1 MRKMKKAAA
10 LFMAAAMAAS
20 LSACGGSSTGTT
32 TAPTQA
38 PAAEGSE
45 AEGGA
50 SADVDTSSF
59 EGLDDV
65 ELIGADNTSKG
76 AAGQLFGE
84 LVAAKVD
91 EITGGKLTIDYHP
104 NSELGDDGDI
114 LRQMQSNDI
123 QIVVCQTAPLVSF
136 VPEAAVF
143 DLLWFFRSMTVIR
156 LTVF

>member
-20 LSACGGSSTGTT
+20 LSACGGGSSTGTT

-65 ELIGADNTSKG
+65 ELIAEQAKRF
-76 AAGQLFGE
+76 GQE
-84 LVAAKVD
+84 
-91 EITGGKLTIDYHP
+91 
-104 NSELGDDGDI
+104 
-114 LRQMQSNDI
+114 
-123 QIVVCQTAPLVSF
+123 
-136 VPEAAVF
+136 
-143 DLLWFFRSMTVIR
+143 
-156 LTVF
+156 

>member
-20 LSACGGSSTGTT
+20 LSACGGGSSTGTT

-91 EITGGKLTIDYHP
+91 EIT
-104 NSELGDDGDI
+104 
-114 LRQMQSNDI
+114 
-123 QIVVCQTAPLVSF
+123 
-136 VPEAAVF
+136 EA
-143 DLLWFFRSMTVIR
+143 DN
-156 LTVF
+156 

>member
-76 AAGQLFGE
+76 AAGR
-84 LVAAKVD
+84 
-91 EITGGKLTIDYHP
+91 
-104 NSELGDDGDI
+104 S
-114 LRQMQSNDI
+114 S
-123 QIVVCQTAPLVSF
+123 VS
-136 VPEAAVF
+136 
-143 DLLWFFRSMTVIR
+143 W
-156 LTVF
+156 

>member
-20 LSACGGSSTGTT
+20 LSACGGGSSTGTT

-59 EGLDDV
+59 EGLDAV
-65 ELIGADNTSKG
+65 SYTHLAISRCVMGRT
-76 AAGQLFGE
+76 AGGGIYRICYYGGGE
-84 LVAAKVD
+84 
-91 EITGGKLTIDYHP
+91 
-104 NSELGDDGDI
+104 
-114 LRQMQSNDI
+114 
-123 QIVVCQTAPLVSF
+123 
-136 VPEAAVF
+136 
-143 DLLWFFRSMTVIR
+143 
-156 LTVF
+156 